1 MPFTN
6 HHLPEKCIANLISL
20 IISIICPGKPNWQDT
35 AAVDFGDGL
44 ASSMLN
50 YCPSVTST
58 TTVSADLDLDQRAKQ
73 ALQHTVIGASVGA
86 AAFAAL
92 MIFVAFMAIRR
103 AKDELRLASKNRN
116 DPLSRIEGYI
126 AANRENLSESVR
138 ATGTFKQKFDILYVN
153 TVMSVYNAD
162 PSVLQDLRNVH
173 KSLKQNAAERCNG
186 QELVQPNLGYA
197 KLSHNDEKVRK
208 REQMK
213 YVIAILSVVRK
224 EEPTAAALLEDI
236 AAEHVRR
243 NGGKKAELYRGPIK
257 QLDRILEKGDVK
269 GHHFEKLRDYGRATL
284 CIEDVTQV
292 SVLLQRLDDGPEFE
306 VVRVK
311 NRLDPTY
318 DSIESGGYRDY
329 QLVLRCRP
337 SASVVKEAGFSSPW
351 LFELQIVTFD
361 TFNLKMG
368 NVTSDDGTNAAAAH
382 KAYKDFRKF
391 KELGTRMQHQ
401 LNSMHEELSV
411 LETAP
416 DGSETDLKRI
426 DRWYSGYGSGMPG
439 GGNTTYA
446 KFKKAKSKA
455 KKKKSS
461 TIVNLSDDVGG
472 GVDDEAQTIW
482 MLSAKVSKMGSK
494 TAQSKLRSSRG
505 SSTNNKVG
513 PSSSAASLVTPR
525 STKRGDL
532 PMQPSPSKR
541 KSEGGKA
548 EQNFVTMA

>member
-1 MPFTN
+1 M
-6 HHLPEKCIANLISL
+6 
-20 IISIICPGKPNWQDT
+20 
-35 AAVDFGDGL
+35 
-44 ASSMLN
+44 
-50 YCPSVTST
+50 
-58 TTVSADLDLDQRAKQ
+58 
-73 ALQHTVIGASVGA
+73 
-86 AAFAAL
+86 
-92 MIFVAFMAIRR
+92 
-103 AKDELRLASKNRN
+103 
-116 DPLSRIEGYI
+116 
-126 AANRENLSESVR
+126 
-138 ATGTFKQKFDILYVN
+138 
-153 TVMSVYNAD
+153 
-162 PSVLQDLRNVH
+162 
-173 KSLKQNAAERCNG
+173 
-186 QELVQPNLGYA
+186 
-197 KLSHNDEKVRK
+197 
-208 REQMK
+208 
-213 YVIAILSVVRK
+213 
-224 EEPTAAALLEDI
+224 
-236 AAEHVRR
+236 
-243 NGGKKAELYRGPIK
+243 
-257 QLDRILEKGDVK
+257 
-269 GHHFEKLRDYGRATL
+269 
-284 CIEDVTQV
+284 TQV

-525 STKRGDL
+525 STSRGDL